1 MADWINAEEAAQLS
15 GYHIETIY
23 HHCRQHES
31 FRAEKRGSWWIDR
44 TSFLE
49 FVEAKKTKVTMT
61 GKNSFL
67 KELDQAMKNRA
78 AHYAIGAV
86 YETFIPSQWGVFR
99 RFAGNK
105 IVISIPEESDP
116 ISLDI
121 AYKVARA
128 ELIAQ
133 TLADEREIDA
143 SKILEITE
151 RVLSKLENMRAI
163 RTTINSTV
171 TSLSDVHIK
180 LGTMATEIK
189 EDLAELTSVFEKA
202 EE

>member
-1 MADWINAEEAAQLS
+1 
-15 GYHIETIY
+15 
-23 HHCRQHES
+23 
-31 FRAEKRGSWWIDR
+31 
-44 TSFLE
+44 
-49 FVEAKKTKVTMT
+49 MT

-86 YETFIPSQWGVFR
+86 YETYIPSQWGVFR
-99 RFAGNK
+99 RFAGNR

-116 ISLDI
+116 ICLDI

-133 TLADEREIDA
+133 TLAGEREIDA

-163 RTTINSTV
+163 RTTINRTV
-171 TSLSDVHIK
+171 TSLSDIHKK
-180 LGTMATEIK
+180 LGTMASEIK
-189 EDLAELTSVFEKA
+189 EDLAELSSLLEKA
-202 EE
+202 EEEE